1 MSNSSELSGSN
12 GAAEW
17 ERFDSRERLIRYL
30 LVLGTLVVLAFSW
43 RQMDI
48 NYSYVASAPREVMD
62 LVTRMYPPNVMYT
75 REIVGPLLETIN
87 ISILGT
93 ALAIVLAIPVAFLS
107 ASNTTPNR
115 WTYLLGK
122 FIVSFTRSVNVI
134 IWALIFVV
142 LFGPGALAGVL
153 AIAVRSVGFT
163 AKLLG
168 EAIEEIDHGQ
178 VEAVSATGASTFL
191 TFVYGIVP
199 QIKPAFISVAT
210 FRWDINVRA
219 STIIGFVGAGGIGVA
234 LQTNINYF
242 KWDAVLTILIAI
254 LGIVLVSEGIS
265 AYLRGKVS

>member
-1 MSNSSELSGSN
+1 MASQSKVDGPSGN
-12 GAAEW
+12 AEW
-17 ERFDSRERLIRYL
+17 ERFDSRQRLVRYL
-30 LVLGTLVVLAFSW
+30 LVLAVLVVLAVSW
-43 RQMDI
+43 RSMDI
-48 NYSYVASAPREVMD
+48 NYTYVASAPTEVMD
-62 LVTRMYPPNVMYT
+62 LLTRMYPPNVMYT
-75 REIVGPLLETIN
+75 QEIVDPLLETIN

-93 ALAIVLAIPVAFLS
+93 ALALILALPVAFLS
-107 ASNTTPNR
+107 ANNTTPNR

-168 EAIEEIDHGQ
+168 EAIEEIDHGE
-178 VEAVSATGASTFL
+178 VEAITATGASTL
-191 TFVYGIVP
+191 QTFIYGIVP

-219 STIIGFVGAGGIGVA
+219 STVIGFVGAGGIGVS

-242 KWDAVLTILIAI
+242 KWDAVLTILITI
-254 LGIVLVSEGIS
+254 LGIVLLSEAIS
-265 AYLRGKVS
+265 VYLRKKVS